1 MQMSLVDWLGA
12 CFAMGVPKAVLL
24 GQTNHHP
31 QKRPFPRQAGIS
43 ILLGNRYSVLFG

>member
-1 MQMSLVDWLGA
+1 MSLVDWLGA

-31 QKRPFPRQAGIS
+31 QKRPFPRQAGIL
-43 ILLGNRYSVLFG
+43 IMLYDPYSVLFG